1 MTMKRAALLAGILLA
16 AACRGTVPE
25 RNAPPEQA
33 ISAILIGCK
42 TVLPSGETRNGRIVV
57 NFESEG
63 GRQAEV
69 YRLPVK
75 SGENYLYLIEPGT
88 YRIAPTRS
96 IFGFYQPIMN
106 VVIEGRTY
114 SLPFPRDLLRQ
125 HAYEIKP
132 GKITSMGTLEAT
144 VMPALPGQKPT
155 IRVRLD
161 DSPQARRNVVQ
172 STIRDMMDPRKST
185 EVRESAL
192 AWSRALQIS
201 LMDLLAE
208 EEQRPLYKP
217 AR

>member
-1 MTMKRAALLAGILLA
+1 MTMKRPLLLAGILLA

-42 TVLPSGETRNGRIVV
+42 TILPSGETRNGQITV
-57 NFESEG
+57 NFESES

-69 YRLPVK
+69 YRLPL
-75 SGENYLYLIEPGT
+75 SGGENYLYLIEPGV
-88 YRIAPTRS
+88 YRLAPTRS
-96 IFGFYQPIMN
+96 QFGLYQPTMN

-132 GKITSMGTLEAT
+132 GKITSLGSLEAT
-144 VMPALPGQKPT
+144 VMPALPGQNPT

-161 DSPQARRNVVQ
+161 DSPQTRRNVVQ
-172 STIRDMMDPRKST
+172 SKIRDMMDPRKPS
-185 EVRESAL
+185 EVRESSI
-192 AWSRALQIS
+192 AWSRALQNS
-201 LMDLLAE
+201 LADLLTE
-208 EEQRPLYKP
+208 EEQRQLYKP
-217 AR
+217 AQ

>member
-1 MTMKRAALLAGILLA
+1 MRRLLLALLVSAS
-16 AACRGTVPE
+16 AACRGTTPE

-33 ISAILIGCK
+33 ISAILINCK
-42 TVLPSGETRNGRIVV
+42 TILPSGETRNGRVTV

-69 YRLPVK
+69 YRLGLNG
-75 SGENYLYLIEPGT
+75 GENYLYLIEPGI
-88 YRIAPTRS
+88 YRLAPTRS
-96 IFGFYQPIMN
+96 IFGFYQPTMH

-132 GKITSMGTLEAT
+132 GKITSMGTLEAK
-144 VMPALPGQKPT
+144 VLPALPGQKPT

-161 DSPQARRNVVQ
+161 DGLQARRNVVQ
-172 STIRDMMDPRKST
+172 SAIRDMMDPRKSI
-185 EVRESAL
+185 EVREGAL

-217 AR
+217 AK